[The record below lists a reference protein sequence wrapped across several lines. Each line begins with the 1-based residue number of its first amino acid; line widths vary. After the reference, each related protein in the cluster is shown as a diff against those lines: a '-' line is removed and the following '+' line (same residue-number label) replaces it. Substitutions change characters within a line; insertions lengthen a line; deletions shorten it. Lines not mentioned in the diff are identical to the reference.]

1 MLDTLLKL
9 QEFCE
14 RHSDSFPELKVT
26 EEQWLDIL
34 HLAEALTPSKITTKM
49 LQSEQ
54 LTLGDFYSQWV
65 NCKLKTNKIV
75 TPFAVALFEAM
86 AEREKKLL
94 SNDAFVSAILLD
106 PRYSFSPSSFKNN
119 IENDF
124 KAFILYLIKVQ
135 CFANFRRGQAR
146 KKLLKAALD
155 IRTKK
160 R

>member
-1 MLDTLLKL
+1 
-9 QEFCE
+9 
-14 RHSDSFPELKVT
+14 
-26 EEQWLDIL
+26 
-34 HLAEALTPSKITTKM
+34 M

-65 NCKLKTNKIV
+65 NCKLKTKKIG

-106 PRYSFSPSSFKNN
+106 PRYLFSPSSFKNN

-155 IRTKK
+155 IPTKK